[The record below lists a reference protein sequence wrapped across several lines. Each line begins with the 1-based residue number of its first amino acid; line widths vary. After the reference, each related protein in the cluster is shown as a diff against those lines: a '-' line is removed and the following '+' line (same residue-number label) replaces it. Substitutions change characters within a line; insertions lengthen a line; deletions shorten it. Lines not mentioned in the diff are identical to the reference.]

1 MHATLACLLA
11 CELRSF
17 HLECVRERTKSMW
30 AGEAGMPLTMDVVAE
45 PSSNKFRSVCHKSE
59 ITQPTVDVE
68 EFFLMILGANG
79 SSSTHACFAGRLSR
93 GTPPHDHMSL
103 GVIDRG
109 IN

>member
-1 MHATLACLLA
+1 MHACMLATLACLLA

-17 HLECVRERTKSMW
+17 HLECVRERTKSTW

-68 EFFLMILGANG
+68 EFFFT
-79 SSSTHACFAGRLSR
+79 SSYDLIGGEWKPKHACIALQAVLVRGRR
-93 GTPPHDHMSL
+93 HTIICH
-103 GVIDRG
+103 
-109 IN
+109 